1 MGVEAM
7 PKPKRAKKS
16 PDRITIEDVLGPKA
30 HELDQDTL
38 GHTAAVTIATH
49 CAGTS
54 PNGLGKTLLS
64 LGVNGTSFQMC
75 VYGSVKFQ
83 GYAIEVQEIPD
94 GPNDLLISVV
104 TAIEN
109 SPRKG

>member
-1 MGVEAM
+1 MA
-7 PKPKRAKKS
+7 KRKSAKKS
-16 PDRITIEDVLGPKA
+16 DRITIDDVLGPKA
-30 HELDQDTL
+30 DALDLDTL
-38 GHTAAVTIATH
+38 GYTAAVTIATH

-54 PNGLGKTLLS
+54 PNGLGRTLSS

-75 VYGSVKFQ
+75 VYGSVVHQ
-83 GYAIEVQEIPD
+83 GYEIDVQDIPD
-94 GPNDLLISVV
+94 GPDDLLIAVV

>member
-1 MGVEAM
+1 MA
-7 PKPKRAKKS
+7 KRKSAKKS
-16 PDRITIEDVLGPKA
+16 DRITIDDVLGPKA
-30 HELDQDTL
+30 DALDLDTL

-54 PNGLGKTLLS
+54 PNGLGRTLSS

-75 VYGSVKFQ
+75 VYGSVIHQ
-83 GYAIEVQEIPD
+83 GYEIDVQDIPD
-94 GPNDLLISVV
+94 GPDDLLIAVV

>member
-1 MGVEAM
+1 MA
-7 PKPKRAKKS
+7 KRKSAKKS
-16 PDRITIEDVLGPKA
+16 DRISIEDVLGPKA
-30 HELDQDTL
+30 DALDLDTLGDTL

-54 PNGLGKTLLS
+54 PNGLGKTLSS

-75 VYGSVKFQ
+75 VYGSVVHQ
-83 GYAIEVQEIPD
+83 GYEVDVQDIPD
-94 GPNDLLISVV
+94 GPDDLLISVV

>member
-1 MGVEAM
+1 M
-7 PKPKRAKKS
+7 PKRKS
-16 PDRITIEDVLGPKA
+16 LRKSMNPISIQDVLGPKA
-30 HELDQDTL
+30 DELGLDTL

-54 PNGLGKTLLS
+54 PNGLGRTLSS

-75 VYGSVKFQ
+75 VYGSVMHQ
-83 GYAIEVQEIPD
+83 GYVIDVQEIPD
-94 GPNDLLISVV
+94 GPDDLLISVV
-104 TAIEN
+104 SAIEN

>member
-1 MGVEAM
+1 M
-7 PKPKRAKKS
+7 PKPKRTKKS

-54 PNGLGKTLLS
+54 PNGLGKTLSS

-75 VYGSVKFQ
+75 VYGSMKFQ
-83 GYAIEVQEIPD
+83 GYAIDVQQIPD
-94 GPNDLLISVV
+94 GPDDLLISVV

>member
-1 MGVEAM
+1 MA
-7 PKPKRAKKS
+7 KRKSAKKS
-16 PDRITIEDVLGPKA
+16 DRITIDDVLGPKA
-30 HELDQDTL
+30 DALDLDAL

-54 PNGLGKTLLS
+54 PNGLGRTLSS

-75 VYGSVKFQ
+75 VYGSVVHQ
-83 GYAIEVQEIPD
+83 GYEIDVQDIPD
-94 GPNDLLISVV
+94 GPDDLLIAVV

>member
-1 MGVEAM
+1 MH
-7 PKPKRAKKS
+7 KRKS
-16 PDRITIEDVLGPKA
+16 ARKSSNSISIEDVLGPTA
-30 HELDQDTL
+30 NELGLETL

-54 PNGLGKTLLS
+54 PNGLGRTLSS

-75 VYGSVKFQ
+75 VYGSVMHQ
-83 GYAIEVQEIPD
+83 GYDIDVQDIPD
-94 GPNDLLISVV
+94 GPDDLLISVV

-109 SPRKG
+109 SSRKG

>member
-1 MGVEAM
+1 M
-7 PKPKRAKKS
+7 PKRKSTKKLS
-16 PDRITIEDVLGPKA
+16 DRISIEDVLGPKA
-30 HELDQDTL
+30 DELGLETL

-54 PNGLGKTLLS
+54 PNGLGRTLSS

-75 VYGSVKFQ
+75 IYGSVMHQ
-83 GYAIEVQEIPD
+83 GYDIDVQDIPD
-94 GPNDLLISVV
+94 GPDDLLISVV